1 MSATTVYS
9 TSVNTTHVST
19 ACKFTRIKAK
29 LATRL
34 LALCLTLMPVTAIH
48 ADDLSQ
54 LIQASKA
61 STDPSASLD
70 TKATK
75 EKLALGSVTNA
86 QGEPIAIPEQTQSS
100 LEFDAD
106 DYLTN
111 PRVRNLNQP
120 QSSASRTKA
129 KDKAKSS
136 TSYVAN
142 NPSCRWLA
150 NRLKY
155 LGDKLHR
162 RNDSHGDHYRN
173 EFTVRKQEFN
183 CLKCSDTGPE
193 QSDHARCQYRR

>member
-1 MSATTVYS
+1 MSAKSVYS
-9 TSVNTTHVST
+9 TSDNTTHVSIG
-19 ACKFTRIKAK
+19 CRFPRLKAK
-29 LATRL
+29 LAAQL
-34 LALCLTLMPVTAIH
+34 LATCLLITPVTAIH

-61 STDPSASLD
+61 STDLNTSLG
-70 TKATK
+70 TKD
-75 EKLALGSVTNA
+75 KLALGTVTNA

-106 DYLTN
+106 DYLAN

-120 QSSASRTKA
+120 QSSASRAKA

-162 RNDSHGDHYRN
+162 RSDSHGDHYRN